1 MLNIAITPDIWKN
14 VEMVTSENG
23 FDLGREPEIQM
34 DVIWD
39 YLEQSF
45 SDLAAMALVLLIVLH
60 CSAADEFSVIRKN
73 KNKFRAG
80 LKLSYSLNSIMR
92 IKMVLPESLMECC
105 EWRPSKELLRSSFL
119 CEAVIY

>member
-105 EWRPSKELLRSSFL
+105 EWRPSKELLRSRFL